1 MLLISAR
8 VTCASVTLGCRCFA
22 SVMNEKRTRF
32 VGADQ
37 RPATANNGGRANL
50 QQTALRELRSLLR
63 CRTVRRVRGKRSG
76 KIEMSGLVA
85 CFTDIALGDDGKAP
99 TRFRIFKAEMNTST
113 KGNFLFDAKAAEMV
127 MANFAKHGVR
137 LTMDYEHQTLNAQ
150 ENGKEAP
157 ASAYSWKPEVID
169 GELWACDV
177 KWTEKAANYIEQR
190 EYSYQSPL
198 FKTEP
203 KTGRVVLLVNLAL
216 TNVPALDDQEP
227 LIAHAASTHAHGDDP
242 MKCKA
247 CKETVK
253 DDDDAFHAECATSKL
268 SALSGAL
275 GLRADVGTDVAVVE
289 AGQLVALRSQLQSLT
304 GKTGADIIGTISGW
318 KANADEIVALKAKM
332 AADEAVALSAE
343 FEGVLTQAGTDL
355 KVPPAEKDSL
365 KALILMGT
373 GGKVT
378 KESIVGLKAYI
389 ATRQPL
395 QTGTPTPARGAA
407 NVITEADVAAARLG
421 GWDIKEI
428 EAQRLKALGI
438 S

>member
-1 MLLISAR
+1 
-8 VTCASVTLGCRCFA
+8 
-22 SVMNEKRTRF
+22 
-32 VGADQ
+32 
-37 RPATANNGGRANL
+37 
-50 QQTALRELRSLLR
+50 
-63 CRTVRRVRGKRSG
+63 
-76 KIEMSGLVA
+76 MSGLTA
-85 CFTDIALGDDGKAP
+85 CFTDIEPGADGKAP
-99 TRFRIFKAEMNTST
+99 TRFRIFKAGVNTST
-113 KGNFLFDAKAAEMV
+113 KGNFLFDAEAAKQV

-137 LTMDYEHQTLNAQ
+137 LTMDYEHQTLNAA
-150 ENGKEAP
+150 ENGKPAP

-177 KWTEKAANYIEQR
+177 KWTDEAAGYIEKR

-227 LIAHAASTHAHGDDP
+227 LIAHAASTNTEDKP

-247 CKETVK
+247 CKETIK

-268 SALSGAL
+268 TALSGAL

-289 AGQLVALRSQLQSLT
+289 AGQLVALRTQLQSLT

-332 AADEAVALSAE
+332 AADEVVALSAE
-343 FEGVLTQAGTDL
+343 FEGVLTQAGVDL
-355 KVPPAEKDSL
+355 KVPPAEKESL

-378 KESIVGLKAYI
+378 KDAIVGLKAYI
-389 ATRQPL
+389 ATRTPL
-395 QTGTPTPARGAA
+395 QTGTGATPRAAA
-407 NVITEADVAAARLG
+407 NVMTDDDRAAAKLG
-421 GWDIKEI
+421 GWDANEI
-428 EAQRLKALGI
+428 EKLKLAQLGI
-438 S
+438 TQ